1 MIKKYLLILVLILF
15 SQSVLAKGG
24 ANIFAYSRGAPQTPI
39 YTPAG
44 QKLNIQDFKGDFV
57 LIMFWSRYCAPCIKE
72 LDEINEFVK
81 KTRDNGIKVLLVSK
95 EDEWSTMQEQRNLL
109 IKYGAPDVDFYVDRD
124 GKLAGDFGIFAS
136 PHTVLV
142 SRDSQEIGRIRGTAD
157 WGDDDVVE
165 YIYKIKA
172 THG

>member
-1 MIKKYLLILVLILF
+1 MIKKYILVLVLILL
-15 SQSVLAKGG
+15 SPSVFAKRG
-24 ANIFAYSRGAPQTPI
+24 ANIFAYSREAPLTPI
-39 YTPAG
+39 YTPGG
-44 QKLNIQDFKGDFV
+44 QELKIQDFKCDFL
-57 LIMFWSRYCAPCIKE
+57 LIMFWSRHCAPCIKE
-72 LDEINEFVK
+72 LDEINEFVR

-109 IKYGAPDVDFYVDRD
+109 IKYGAPDVDFYVDRG

-142 SRDSQEIGRIRGTAD
+142 SRNSQEIGRIRGSAD